1 MEPILRLVHGL
12 SLPHFTHFT
21 VRYSDLSSF
30 PYSSCQTRQEA
41 SDGGTL
47 LLPLC
52 FGPFYVGLISGYVVQ
67 LYYHN
72 ISACQHLNAKF
83 LTVGIEPTFPSKL
96 RIVSYPTPLRDFSRC
111 LFKLLAGPS
120 IYICIGYLTI
130 HSRNHVLLCC
140 WLHRHRRRWIRPQ
153 WRNRTS

>member
-52 FGPFYVGLISGYVVQ
+52 FGPFDVGLISGYVVQ

-72 ISACQHLNAKF
+72 ISGCQHLNAKF
-83 LTVGIEPTFPSKL
+83 LTVGFEPQRPCTGATL
-96 RIVSYPTPLRDFSRC
+96 LLVITRIN
-111 LFKLLAGPS
+111 LLVKNLYRVKA
-120 IYICIGYLTI
+120 
-130 HSRNHVLLCC
+130 HVRALQVGT
-140 WLHRHRRRWIRPQ
+140 RHEFELVP
-153 WRNRTS
+153 

>member
-83 LTVGIEPTFPSKL
+83 LTVGFEPTFPSKL
-96 RIVSYPTPLRDFSRC
+96 RIVSYPTPLRDFFPLSLQVAC
-111 LFKLLAGPS
+111 GSKHLPL
-120 IYICIGYLTI
+120 
-130 HSRNHVLLCC
+130 
-140 WLHRHRRRWIRPQ
+140 RWVSHNKQSKPLIVPFSV
-153 WRNRTS
+153 TPHGGDGLGG

>member
-67 LYYHN
+67 LYYLN

-83 LTVGIEPTFPSKL
+83 LTVGFEPQRPCTGASRPSQTAFSSPRL
-96 RIVSYPTPLRDFSRC
+96 PFRHDGFHLLPLRCFTTPRIVPPRLMPR
-111 LFKLLAGPS
+111 
-120 IYICIGYLTI
+120 
-130 HSRNHVLLCC
+130 
-140 WLHRHRRRWIRPQ
+140 
-153 WRNRTS
+153 

>member
-52 FGPFYVGLISGYVVQ
+52 FDPFYVGLISGYVVQ

-83 LTVGIEPTFPSKL
+83 LTVGFEPQRPCTGA
-96 RIVSYPTPLRDFSRC
+96 T
-111 LFKLLAGPS
+111 LLLVTTAVNLLVKNL
-120 IYICIGYLTI
+120 Y
-130 HSRNHVLLCC
+130 RVKAHVRALQVGT
-140 WLHRHRRRWIRPQ
+140 RHEFELVP
-153 WRNRTS
+153 

>member
-1 MEPILRLVHGL
+1 MVHGM
-12 SLPHFTHFT
+12 SVPHFAHFT
-21 VRYSDLSSF
+21 VRYSTLSSF
-30 PYSSCQTRQEA
+30 PCSSCQTRQEA

-83 LTVGIEPTFPSKL
+83 LTVGFEPQRPCTGATLLLVIARLTYWS
-96 RIVSYPTPLRDFSRC
+96 RTSIVS
-111 LFKLLAGPS
+111 
-120 IYICIGYLTI
+120 
-130 HSRNHVLLCC
+130 
-140 WLHRHRRRWIRPQ
+140 RRMYVRYR
-153 WRNRTS
+153 